1 MKGKFESYDQTTG
14 KITIVADEESTGK
27 ATNKAGSPV
36 DSHLENSIPSQ
47 WDTWFEFENEY
58 AELRSPVYETQ
69 TQTQTKNEKK
79 KYELIVPEAH
89 RGIINIAPGAS
100 VEFELVS
107 EGSMEVKGIRY

>member
-1 MKGKFESYDQTTG
+1 MKGKFDSYDQTTG

-27 ATNKAGSPV
+27 ATNKAGSLV
-36 DSHLENSIPSQ
+36 DSILKNSTPSRLVTRF
-47 WDTWFEFENEY
+47 DFDDEY
-58 AELRSPVYETQ
+58 AELRSPVYE
-69 TQTQTKNEKK
+69 TKNEKK

-107 EGSMEVKGIRY
+107 EGSMEVKGISY